1 MVIDL
6 SELRELLKDIEKLRS
21 SLHRLIEQKGED
33 FQDPEVIS
41 ASEILN
47 AAISKYNEMIR
58 RKF

>member
-1 MVIDL
+1 M